1 MATAIIDGIN
11 INYEIIGD
19 DGPIDLP
26 WVALITGGR
35 RGYEEL
41 VPLAHKIAATG
52 FRVLL
57 HDRRN
62 TGASS
67 MSLSAAQV
75 EEVTWADDLR
85 KLLESLDAL
94 PAFIGGSSSGARTA
108 IFFCLRHADAMKG
121 LMLLRVT
128 GGEFAANRLPEN
140 YYGQFIRA
148 AEEGGMEAVCA
159 HDAYQERILANPANR
174 DALMAMQPELF
185 IDVMTRLRE
194 LFIAGAH
201 HPVMGV
207 TEQELQSIRTPT
219 IIIPG
224 NDLTHSSASGR
235 AAHRLIADS
244 QIHNLPV
251 EDQDLPLIPFGEW
264 AEHEAEITAVF
275 SGFMKGITAE

>member
-1 MATAIIDGIN
+1 
-11 INYEIIGD
+11 
-19 DGPIDLP
+19 
-26 WVALITGGR
+26 
-35 RGYEEL
+35 
-41 VPLAHKIAATG
+41 
-52 FRVLL
+52 
-57 HDRRN
+57 
-62 TGASS
+62 
-67 MSLSAAQV
+67 
-75 EEVTWADDLR
+75 
-85 KLLESLDAL
+85 
-94 PAFIGGSSSGARTA
+94 
-108 IFFCLRHADAMKG
+108 
-121 LMLLRVT
+121 
-128 GGEFAANRLPEN
+128 
-140 YYGQFIRA
+140 
-148 AEEGGMEAVCA
+148 
-159 HDAYQERILANPANR
+159 
-174 DALMAMQPELF
+174 
-185 IDVMTRLRE
+185 MTRLRE